1 MLEIKIL
8 LVEPD
13 PQVLEIVMSSLVRRF
28 DAHVTCVADAESCL
42 NVEMVDPHDIVIC
55 EMDLEGADGQDQPD
69 VATAHPTGGLAL
81 TRDLRALSN
90 RPVILLADDPSCD
103 DAVEA
108 LRIGAADLFPKPFA
122 VEELMDAVERQVY
135 AHELKRQHAQRYHR
149 MRDLVRR
156 VMKERRQ
163 LNRRVELICRDLV
176 GAHQRLVHRVVES
189 ERVTN

>member
-28 DAHVTCVADAESCL
+28 DAHVTCVPDAELCL
-42 NVEMVDPHDIVIC
+42 DVEMVDPHDIVIC
-55 EMDLEGADGQDQPD
+55 EMDLDGRDGQDHLDGGQD
-69 VATAHPTGGLAL
+69 HRAGGLAL

-90 RPVILLADDPSCD
+90 RPVILLADDPTCD

-108 LRIGAADLFPKPFA
+108 LRIGAVDLFRKPFA

-135 AHELKRQHAQRYHR
+135 DHELKQQHAKRYHR
-149 MRDLVRR
+149 MRDLVRH

-189 ERVTN
+189 ERIVN